1 MGAEYKWR
9 EITYRGR
16 RAAEITACPGELPLL
31 KVPETVVLCDADL
44 PRDAVAARE
53 TEQPRETEPS
63 RHTEPPRSAETLTV
77 VSLAKA
83 ALRGSETVQTVCL
96 PETLVSLGDFAFYG
110 CSALRELSFY
120 DTLKEVGDG
129 AVRACPSLKLLC
141 LRVGAGEENSG
152 AGGSGGSAG
161 GPANGPAGNTA
172 GGADRES
179 QAQPFRGLKS
189 FLADSDF
196 SVTVRIEWA
205 SQSAELYFPS
215 FVNDFDEDTMARAI
229 HPRIEGCG
237 CAYREMVT
245 RTQVNFRGYDQLF
258 PRAAADGPAIASRVA
273 FSRLRCPAELSR
285 EAELQYENYLR
296 DQSAALMPHLIRDG
310 RKQDLSL
317 LITRGL
323 LTEEALE
330 RGISLSSEGRNTE
343 ICGML
348 MAYHGKHLREARVE
362 AGAGSR
368 FGGGFVL

>member
-9 EITYRGR
+9 EITYRRR
-16 RAAEITACPGELPLL
+16 RAAEITACPGDLPLL
-31 KVPETVVLCDADL
+31 KVPETVV
-44 PRDAVAARE
+44 P
-53 TEQPRETEPS
+53 QIP
-63 RHTEPPRSAETLTV
+63 V

-141 LRVGAGEENSG
+141 LRVGTGEENSG
-152 AGGSGGSAG
+152 AGGSGGPAG

-205 SQSAELYFPS
+205 SQPAELYFPS

-273 FSRLRCPAELSR
+273 LSRLRCPAELSR

-310 RKQDLSL
+310 RKQDLFL

-323 LTEEALE
+323 LTEESLE

-362 AGAGSR
+362 AGAGNR

>member
-31 KVPETVVLCDADL
+31 EVPETVVLRDADL
-44 PRDAVAARE
+44 PREAVATRE

-141 LRVGAGEENSG
+141 LRVGAE
-152 AGGSGGSAG
+152 
-161 GPANGPAGNTA
+161 
-172 GGADRES
+172 RES

-205 SQSAELYFPS
+205 SQPAELYFPS

-237 CAYREMVT
+237 CAYREMLT

-273 FSRLRCPAELSR
+273 LSRLRCPAELSR

-296 DQSAALMPHLIRDG
+296 EQSAALMPHLIREG

-348 MAYHGKHLREARVE
+348 MAYHGKHLREARGE

-368 FGGGFVL
+368 FGGDFVL